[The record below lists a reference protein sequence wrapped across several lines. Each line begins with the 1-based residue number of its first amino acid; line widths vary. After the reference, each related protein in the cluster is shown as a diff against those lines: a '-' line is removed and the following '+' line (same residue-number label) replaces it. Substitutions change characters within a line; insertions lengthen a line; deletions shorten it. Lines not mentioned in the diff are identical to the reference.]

1 MYRPTLRA
9 PPSHSLSRVTVRIR
23 VRVRVSIRT
32 RTQKQRDGTVRSRQR
47 EKKMVVGVVGVVGVR
62 GGIFCTHLLLLSMV
76 YILLCVFLP
85 VRHKTYS
92 LACTRSL
99 ACQHSREA
107 VGYSRRRRRR
117 RERKRKGSR
126 LLATWKACFSKTT
139 KSRIFSS
146 TSSGFY
152 TMGKIRFQ
160 KPSNA
165 CAGFT
170 KRFLRYECTC
180 SQTRVGDGRR
190 R

>member
-1 MYRPTLRA
+1 MHTRSRKRNGIFREKRVTFCNNPSIAGVERSQSRPYTHAHMYRPTLRA
-9 PPSHSLSRVTVRIR
+9 PPSHSLSRVTVSIR

-47 EKKMVVGVVGVVGVR
+47 EKKMVGVGVVVVGG

-117 RERKRKGSR
+117 RRRRRERKRKGSR

-139 KSRIFSS
+139 
-146 TSSGFY
+146 
-152 TMGKIRFQ
+152 
-160 KPSNA
+160 
-165 CAGFT
+165 
-170 KRFLRYECTC
+170 
-180 SQTRVGDGRR
+180 
-190 R
+190 

>member
-1 MYRPTLRA
+1 MLVFVFVFVLASEHARRSDA
-9 PPSHSLSRVTVRIR
+9 TVRF
-23 VRVRVSIRT
+23 VR
-32 RTQKQRDGTVRSRQR
+32 DR
-47 EKKMVVGVVGVVGVR
+47 EKRKWLVVVVFFVPPTYSCFGTL
-62 GGIFCTHLLLLSMV
+62 FPSCF
-76 YILLCVFLP
+76 FLP

-92 LACTRSL
+92 PACTRSL
-99 ACQHSREA
+99 ACQHHREA
-107 VGYSRRRRRR
+107 VGYSRHRRRR

>member
-1 MYRPTLRA
+1 MHTRSRKRNGIFREKRVTFCNNPSIAGVERSQSRPYTHAHMYRPTLRA

-47 EKKMVVGVVGVVGVR
+47 EKKMVVVVVGVGV
-62 GGIFCTHLLLLSMV
+62 GIFCTHLLLLSMV

-117 RERKRKGSR
+117 ERKRKGSR

-139 KSRIFSS
+139 
-146 TSSGFY
+146 
-152 TMGKIRFQ
+152 
-160 KPSNA
+160 
-165 CAGFT
+165 
-170 KRFLRYECTC
+170 
-180 SQTRVGDGRR
+180 
-190 R
+190 